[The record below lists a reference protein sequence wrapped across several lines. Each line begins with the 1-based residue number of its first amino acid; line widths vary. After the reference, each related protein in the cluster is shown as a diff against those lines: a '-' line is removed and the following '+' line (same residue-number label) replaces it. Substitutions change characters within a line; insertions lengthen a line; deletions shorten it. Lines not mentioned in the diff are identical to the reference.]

1 MFIHCLTGRW
11 ISFGDTHNVDQ
22 EAMRR
27 TMIRRMHNYIMSK
40 KKIISLTIMFEQT
53 FNGAGGC
60 KNKGSKVASGDV
72 EDRVM

>member
-1 MFIHCLTGRW
+1 
-11 ISFGDTHNVDQ
+11 
-22 EAMRR
+22 
-27 TMIRRMHNYIMSK
+27 MSK